1 MKLISLNDPSIT
13 PVSPAN
19 RTRPAGLPLLSVGE
33 RVEALVLEVREK
45 GLLLLDIG
53 GNTVLAESKQPL
65 GEGARF
71 TARVVRNSPQI
82 VLQVLAGDAPAGQE
96 SIPESLGMF
105 RSRPG
110 LLGDMFR
117 QLSTLVE
124 SLADTLPGDLPPQL
138 AAARSSL
145 QGLLS
150 ALVFPGSGKPSSS
163 TGAGEAPAGLPAPA
177 DGEGNPAV
185 RLPDGENA
193 PEKAAP
199 ATLRE
204 SLVRLAEA
212 AEREMAAMDA
222 GAPGRK
228 SLEQAA
234 STARSALE
242 TLDVHRDVNI
252 LSRRE
257 GGPFVLQVPAAFPGG
272 IRVQDLFLYPEGGQ
286 EGGGEDGKEAF
297 RMVLCLNME
306 ALGDILV
313 DARLAGGRM
322 SGTLRCGT
330 EEVRE
335 YLQSGLDEL
344 RERLAASGFPDA
356 GIVCLADHDIARTI
370 LDRKQSLPIF
380 QRDAVNLYA

>member
-1 MKLISLNDPSIT
+1 MKLISLNDPSVT
-13 PVSPAN
+13 PVSPVN
-19 RTRPAGLPLLSVGE
+19 RTRPAGLSLLSVGE
-33 RVEALVLEVREK
+33 RVEALVLEVRER

-53 GNTVLAESKQPL
+53 GNRVLAETKQTL

-71 TARVVRNSPQI
+71 AARVTQNSPQI

-96 SIPESLGMF
+96 SLPESLGIF

-150 ALVFPGSGKPSSS
+150 SLISPGFGKQSSA
-163 TGAGEAPAGLPAPA
+163 GAGEVQAGLPAPA
-177 DGEGNPAV
+177 DGDGNPVV
-185 RLPDGENA
+185 RLPDGGNV

-199 ATLRE
+199 GTLRE

-286 EGGGEDGKEAF
+286 EGGGGEDKEAF

-306 ALGDILV
+306 TLGDILV
-313 DARLAGGRM
+313 DARLAAGRM

-335 YLQSGLDEL
+335 YLQSGLDDL

-356 GIVCLADHDIARTI
+356 GIVCLTDHDIARTI